1 MQILLLYI
9 VYVVVGTAVCWFG
22 SGMLERAS
30 RRLAAHYRLP
40 AVVQGAVITAVGSSF
55 PELSSTV
62 LATLIHGTFDLGV
75 AAVVGSALFNI
86 LVIPGVSGL
95 VGGRLESGRL
105 LVFKD
110 VQFYVTSVAVLMLTF
125 ALATIY
131 YPASGEVGRVGIM
144 TRPLA
149 VIPLAFYGLY
159 LYLQLMA
166 ARDHVVDAPAS
177 ELNTL
182 WEWSRLLVS
191 LLLILVGTEGL
202 VRAAVGFGD
211 YFGTPSFLWGL
222 TVVAAGTSL
231 PDMFVS
237 VRAAHGGRGTVSLA
251 NVLGSNIFD
260 LLVAVP
266 VGIMIAGASTVNFS
280 AAVPMMAILGAATI
294 VLFVILRT
302 NESLEPTEAAVLL
315 FLYGGFLILVAL
327 ETAHV
332 INFMT

>member
-1 MQILLLYI
+1 MQVLLYI
-9 VYVVVGTAVCWFG
+9 GFAVGGTAICWLG

-30 RRLAAHYRLP
+30 RRLATYHQLP
-40 AVVQGAVITAVGSSF
+40 AVVQGAVITAIGSSF

-75 AAVVGSALFNI
+75 ASVVGSALFNI

-95 VGGRLESGRL
+95 VGGTITSGRL

-110 VQFYVTSVAVLMLTF
+110 VQFYVTSVAVLVLTF
-125 ALATIY
+125 ALAALY
-131 YPASGEVGRVGIM
+131 NPVPGPNRVGIV

-149 VIPLAFYGLY
+149 LMPLLFYGLY
-159 LYLQLMA
+159 LYLQFLSV
-166 ARDHVVDAPAS
+166 RDHTGEAPP
-177 ELNTL
+177 ERLNPV
-182 WEWSRLLVS
+182 WEWGRLAVS
-191 LLLILVGTEGL
+191 LGLILVGTEGL
-202 VRAAVGFGD
+202 VRSAVGFGD
-211 YFGTPSFLWGL
+211 WFGTPSFLWGL

-237 VRAAHGGRGTVSLA
+237 VRAASGGRGTVSLA

-266 VGIMIAGASTVNFS
+266 LGIMIAGASAVNFS
-280 AAVPMMAILGAATI
+280 AAVPMMGVLALATI

-302 NESLEPTEAAVLL
+302 NESLERNEALL
-315 FLYGGFLILVAL
+315 LLGLYGVVLGLIGL
-327 ETAHV
+327 ETIGV
-332 INFMT
+332 LRVMT